1 MPKMFFDGEIAI
13 SRYDKVKYPW
23 MRKLLMKQQ
32 GFLWQPEEVE
42 LGRDNKEF
50 KGLTDNE
57 KHIFTANLKRQI
69 LLDSVQGSEPSEVF
83 GPIWSLPEFRSFVKK
98 WEDFEENIHARSYQY
113 ILENVFPNTS
123 DVYDTIDTI
132 PQIQEC
138 RRDIQKYYDN
148 LSHYNFLRTARE
160 TYPPGDISTRDY
172 SEYEHKKAL
181 WLCLHAI
188 NALEGI
194 RFYVSFACSWAF
206 AELKKMEGNA
216 KIIKFICRDENVHLA
231 FTQQTIRALPKDDPD
246 FVKIKE
252 ECAEETSKIF
262 VDVCNQEKEWA
273 QYLFKEGSMLGLNV
287 ELLSGFV
294 DHRGYKCANA
304 IGVDFPVKARENNLP
319 WTGKWIGGAEV
330 QLAPQET
337 QQTQYTIGG
346 ITNDLKSDTFKGFK
360 L

>member
-1 MPKMFFDGEIAI
+1 MSNIFFGGPIAI

-42 LGRDNKEF
+42 LSRDQKEF
-50 KGLTDNE
+50 KTLSDNE

-113 ILENVFPNTS
+113 ILENVFPDTTE
-123 DVYDTIDTI
+123 VYDTIDTI

-148 LSHYNFLRTARE
+148 LKYWNWRLE
-160 TYPPGDISTRDY
+160 CKNKYPANDISTKDY
-172 SEYEHKKAL
+172 NQYEHKKAL

-188 NALEGI
+188 NALEGV

-216 KIIKFICRDENVHLA
+216 KIIKLICRDENVHLA

-246 FVKIKE
+246 FAKIKE
-252 ECAEETSKIF
+252 ECAPETTKIF
-262 VDVCNQEKEWA
+262 VDVAAQEKDWA
-273 QYLFKEGSMLGLNV
+273 KYLFNQGSMLGLNV
-287 ELLSGFV
+287 DLLSSFV
-294 DHRGYKCANA
+294 DHRTWKCANA
-304 IGVDFPVKARENNLP
+304 IGVDYPVKARENVLP

-330 QLAPQET
+330 QIAPQET
-337 QQTQYTIGG
+337 QQTQYVVGG
-346 ITNDLKSDTFKGFK
+346 VDNDVNKETFKGFV